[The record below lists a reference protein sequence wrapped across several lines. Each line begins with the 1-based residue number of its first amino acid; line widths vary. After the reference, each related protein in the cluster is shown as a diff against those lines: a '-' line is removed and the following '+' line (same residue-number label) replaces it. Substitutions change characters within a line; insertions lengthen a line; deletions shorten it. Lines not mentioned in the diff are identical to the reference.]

1 MRKRNF
7 VLGLFIYAVIV
18 LLLIFAGLFLFWQ
31 YIAAYEFSRVDGVMD
46 SYMED
51 ELDNAINREID
62 RFAAAHE
69 SAFESAED
77 IAAALHSA
85 VDDGELT
92 WRKSPQEYSS
102 DTPVYSVRL
111 DRQELGRVY
120 FRPYSGGPLSFG
132 FDYWFANRAEFD
144 FDGFALEYTVTAPA
158 EATVAVN
165 GVTLNAE
172 NCAVSWAVPEELAPY
187 ADELAELPSCA
198 RYSFTAFS
206 VPRADLPDD
215 SGDYWLS
222 EDESVPNVFTVTQM
236 CPDTELS
243 EQLHKY
249 AEDFVR
255 AYISYTSNAASGPGT
270 VTGYMVYN
278 GALYQRM
285 LAAMDGLSWVHGVT
299 GYISDLSVGS
309 LQYYGCAATLEASYK
324 LTTAGTQTDNN
335 MKIVLTQTDRGW
347 RVAEIELF

>member
-1 MRKRNF
+1 M
-7 VLGLFIYAVIV
+7 
-18 LLLIFAGLFLFWQ
+18 
-31 YIAAYEFSRVDGVMD
+31 
-46 SYMED
+46 
-51 ELDNAINREID
+51 
-62 RFAAAHE
+62 
-69 SAFESAED
+69 
-77 IAAALHSA
+77 
-85 VDDGELT
+85 
-92 WRKSPQEYSS
+92 
-102 DTPVYSVRL
+102 
-111 DRQELGRVY
+111 Y
-120 FRPYSGGPLSFG
+120 FRSYSTGPLSFG

-144 FDGFALEYTVTAPA
+144 FDGFAGEYTVYAPA
-158 EATVAVN
+158 GAAVAVN
-165 GVTLNAE
+165 GVTLTAE

-187 ADELAELPSCA
+187 AAELAELPSRA

-206 VPRADLPDD
+206 EPWADLPDD

-222 EDESVPNVFTVTQM
+222 EDESVPGVFTVTQM

-255 AYISYTSNAASGPGT
+255 AYIAYTSNAASGPGA

-299 GYISDLSVGS
+299 GYMSDLSVGA
-309 LQYYGCAATLEASYK
+309 LQYYGCAATLEARYT
-324 LTTAGTQTDNN
+324 LTTAGVETDNS
-335 MKIVLTQTDRGW
+335 MKIILTLTDRGW